1 MKDIDLKIQISAR
14 SDALLGKY
22 IAHNLSS
29 QPAFLFD
36 ILHGEASNSGSFEL
50 FESRVYVEIG
60 QNRVTLSRKIMPVP
74 PMTFVEKR
82 NVPFVT
88 RILPGETAEG
98 DFILKLPAVSYSPYI
113 RETEANSPLKKLS
126 IVFELGFFLGKEG
139 TEALAKRYKTSAGL
153 RYGFDPF
160 PITSQKTVS
169 VELPTEID
177 AVQ

>member
-74 PMTFVEKR
+74 PSGQHAV
-82 NVPFVT
+82 N
-88 RILPGETAEG
+88 PGVGSKAGVAEG
-98 DFILKLPAVSYSPYI
+98 QVTKS
-113 RETEANSPLKKLS
+113 N
-126 IVFELGFFLGKEG
+126 
-139 TEALAKRYKTSAGL
+139 
-153 RYGFDPF
+153 
-160 PITSQKTVS
+160 
-169 VELPTEID
+169 
-177 AVQ
+177 